1 MALSPPKWLRFVTG
15 LSSQGD
21 GRGTSLTQTLPLRA
35 VKYARLILT
44 DPTIPCRAG
53 DRHGS
58 GIQGQFRIAVR
69 CAVAGKV
76 DADVG
81 ASSGWGTSG
90 WLRCRH
96 GDGAV
101 C

>member
-1 MALSPPKWLRFVTG
+1 MALLPHKWLRFVTG

-21 GRGTSLTQTLPLRA
+21 GRGTSLTQTLPLQA

-69 CAVAGKV
+69 CAVAGKI
-76 DADVG
+76 DANVAAPTG
-81 ASSGWGTSG
+81 ERPRGWPWFIPADGT
-90 WLRCRH
+90 
-96 GDGAV
+96 
-101 C
+101 